1 MTNKEYFRKVNRC
14 GYRKENKEGLGFS
27 YNVVIPQALALAI
40 GIDKD
45 SIIKFSLAGKSN
57 RILKL
62 TKT

>member
-1 MTNKEYFRKVNRC
+1 VTNKEYFRKVNRC

-27 YNVVIPQALALAI
+27 YNVVIPQALAIAI
-40 GIDKD
+40 GID

-62 TKT
+62 QKT